1 MLKQS
6 KVRIL
11 FSLCMSVLLAVFF
24 LACSQGSND
33 TSKTSGF
40 GDARITASV
49 KAKFAKDDLVK
60 ARNIDVDTD
69 QGQVSLRGTVTSQVE
84 ADRAVQLAQS
94 VDGVRNVRSY
104 LKTEPENTSSTSTG
118 DSLKNEANKTEES
131 LKRTADNAAEK
142 TKDAAITA
150 EVKLKLAKDKNVTAS
165 DINVDTNNGEVT
177 LNGTVGSKAEERR
190 AIQLA
195 RTVDDVKV
203 VHSNLTVKTTG

>member
-1 MLKQS
+1 
-6 KVRIL
+6 
-11 FSLCMSVLLAVFF
+11 
-24 LACSQGSND
+24 QGSND

-69 QGQVSLRGTVTSQVE
+69 QGQVSLRGTVTSQIE
-84 ADRAVQLAQS
+84 ADRAVQLAQG

-104 LKTEPENTSSTSTG
+104 LKTEPENTSSTG
-118 DSLKNEANKTEES
+118 DSLKNEANKTEDS
-131 LKRTADNAAEK
+131 LKRTADTAAEK

-150 EVKLKLAKDKNVTAS
+150 KVKLKLAKDKNVTAS

-177 LNGTVGSKAEERR
+177 LNGTVGSRAEE
-190 AIQLA
+190 
-195 RTVDDVKV
+195 
-203 VHSNLTVKTTG
+203 